1 MTMVTMPVMNLVM
14 LMKPRVGMILVRPA
28 AVMKAHPLAA
38 RVLRESNASTRSQN
52 LWGIGQPETGSRND

>member
-14 LMKPRVGMILVRPA
+14 LMNPRMGMIL
-28 AVMKAHPLAA
+28 AHPLAA
-38 RVLRESNASTRSQN
+38 RVLRESNASTRSRN